1 MLVKKKKREES
12 YAQQAARYR
21 YFIVN
26 EEGRIIEGNEFLS
39 DAKDALREYVL
50 NDDMTKHLVSRVRAD
65 KVAMTMFYKRHK
77 VSERQQDI
85 GQKQIKNL
93 VKMGAY

>member
-1 MLVKKKKREES
+1 MLIKKKKREES

-26 EEGRIIEGNEFLS
+26 AEGRIIEGNEFLS
-39 DAKDALREYVL
+39 DAKEALREYVYT
-50 NDDMTKHLVSRVRAD
+50 DDTTKHLVSRARAD
-65 KVAMTMFYKRHK
+65 KVALAAFYVRHK
-77 VSERQQDI
+77 VSQRQQDI

-93 VKMGAY
+93 VKAGAY